1 MSSEASRA
9 PSPWTGRA
17 LLLLSGLAIVAIY
30 LLGIDGPLS
39 NYDEPIYAEFIRAMH
54 DRGDIFSLRYQGAE
68 TLQRPPVSV
77 ALYAGVA
84 ALSDSEWGLRLGP
97 ALVSALVAL
106 LAGGFAARTTGSRW
120 TALIAAAL
128 TAGAPTFFLYG
139 RLLLSDPP
147 FVLACLCALIAT
159 IEAQTNPRAMRWIAI
174 SLGLGFL
181 LKSMAGAVPML
192 VLAPW
197 WLLAAKRHHKVSHAT
212 TRRIA
217 TDVAIFIVLAS
228 AYYIFGLI
236 IHGQSFWDEHIGAM
250 LIDRASGDLGPFIGI
265 GGPDAYLR
273 HMGSHDGLLYCGL
286 ALLSVGGACVVAWRE
301 RNAAIGVLVT
311 YAIGSL
317 LLLSLISTR
326 LPHYLLA
333 IYPAIGLCA
342 AICAHRIA
350 KVAGEQ
356 AQMATVLAC
365 VVAVAVFGQGIS
377 SAPTDAATLPDPA
390 SKTLGLAAAKLPG
403 NTRVYSLDWYT
414 PAFGYYAARPWT
426 MLHSNPDVAAGLASM
441 DPFAQAKNVQAVP
454 PWPTGR
460 FVVAAHE
467 SSLVSARLT
476 VIEVL
481 AAVEGYVL
489 VVATP

>member
-1 MSSEASRA
+1 MSSEAPRV

-17 LLLLSGLAIVAIY
+17 LLAFGGLAILAVY

-54 DRGDIFSLRYQGAE
+54 ESGDIFSLRYQGAE
-68 TLQRPPVSV
+68 TLQRPPLSV
-77 ALYAGVA
+77 ALYAGFA

-97 ALVSALVAL
+97 ALLSALVAL
-106 LAGGFAARTTGSRW
+106 LAGGFAARTTGSKW
-120 TALIAAAL
+120 TAAIAAAL

-147 FVLACLCALIAT
+147 FVLACLGALIAT
-159 IEAQTNPRAMRWIAI
+159 MQAQTVPRAMRWIAI
-174 SLGLGFL
+174 FLGLGFL
-181 LKSMAGAVPML
+181 LKSMAGAVPMF

-197 WLLAAKRHHKVSHAT
+197 WLRAARQHHKAGQASA
-212 TRRIA
+212 RRIA
-217 TDVAIFIVLAS
+217 LDVAIFICLAS
-228 AYYIFGLI
+228 AYYIFGLLVYREV
-236 IHGQSFWDEHIGAM
+236 FWDQHIGAM
-250 LIDRASGDLGPFIGI
+250 VLDRASGDLGPFIGI

-273 HMGSHDGLLYCGL
+273 HLATHDGPLYCAV
-286 ALLSVGGACVVAWRE
+286 ALLSVGGASVIAWRE

-311 YAIGSL
+311 YALGSL

-333 IYPAIGLCA
+333 IYPAIGLCSA
-342 AICAHRIA
+342 LCAHRMA
-350 KVAGEQ
+350 NVAGEQ
-356 AQMATVLAC
+356 APMAAVLAC
-365 VVAVAVFGQGIS
+365 VVGIAVLGQGIS
-377 SAPTDAATLPDPA
+377 SPPTDAATLPDPA
-390 SKTLGLAAAKLPG
+390 SKTLGLAAATLPG

-414 PAFGYYAARPWT
+414 PAFGYYAGRPWT

-454 PWPTGR
+454 PWPTGP

-476 VIEVL
+476 VVEVL